1 MKVSKTRTR
10 GSYIWFR
17 LFLSFI
23 FVLFLAGGIYSG
35 SLFYFTVKDIVAHA
49 QIPSFRS
56 LDFPIPPISNSNTE
70 SSGGGGADQ
79 ARDELRVWEKRERVN
94 ILLLGIDKREGEH
107 GPWRTDTMILGT
119 IDPQSKTA
127 GMLSLPRDL
136 WVPVPGYGENRIN
149 SANFIGERDKYP
161 GGGPALA
168 VKTVE
173 YNFGVPV
180 HYYVLV
186 DFDGFEKIIDTIGGI
201 DVNVERTLHDEQ
213 YPDPSPDDPNRVRTV
228 HFDAGL
234 QHMDGKAALEYARSR
249 KSTSDFDR
257 SHRQIQIILAVRE
270 QALRLNLIPRVPDLM
285 VTLADTVQTDLQ
297 PGNIITLAR
306 WADEIEQENLT
317 SLVIDYT
324 MTVEHVTPSGAWVLL
339 PIREKIR
346 PAVEELFT
354 SPAPAP
360 PPSPSPQ
367 PQVVPIEQIDRLA
380 QEGAKI
386 VVQNGT
392 PTANLAAQ
400 TAAFLKEQG
409 YHVVEFSNAD
419 RFDYPQSII
428 IDYTGKEYTIQSL
441 AVLFNVIS
449 ENIRRSPNL
458 KSEVDIRLIVGQDFT
473 LPSPP

>member
-1 MKVSKTRTR
+1 MKGPRTRRR
-10 GSYIWFR
+10 GSYIWLR
-17 LFLSFI
+17 LFLSLI
-23 FVLFLAGGIYSG
+23 FVLFLAGGVYSG

-49 QIPSFRS
+49 QIPS
-56 LDFPIPPISNSNTE
+56 LPNLQLPIPAI
-70 SSGGGGADQ
+70 SSGSEGGGEAVVPRVD
-79 ARDELRVWEKRERVN
+79 LPVWEKKERVN

-119 IDPQSKTA
+119 VDPESKMA
-127 GMLSLPRDL
+127 AMLSIPRDL
-136 WVPVPGYGENRIN
+136 WVPIPGYGESRIN
-149 SANFIGERDKYP
+149 SANFIGDRDKYP

-168 VKTVE
+168 KKTVE

-180 HYYVLV
+180 HYYILV

-213 YPDPSPDDPNRVRTV
+213 YPDPSPDDPNRVKTV
-228 HFDAGL
+228 HFEAGL

-257 SHRQIQIILAVRE
+257 SYRQQQIILAVRD
-270 QALRLNLIPRVPDLM
+270 QALRLNLIPRVPELM
-285 VTLADTVQTDLQ
+285 VTLADIVQTDLQ

-306 WADEIEQENLT
+306 LAGEIERENLK
-317 SLVIDYT
+317 SVVIDHT
-324 MTVEHVTPSGAWVLL
+324 MTVEYVTPSGAQVLL

-346 PAVEELFT
+346 PVVEELFT
-354 SPAPAP
+354 SPTP
-360 PPSPSPQ
+360 PTPPTPQ
-367 PQVVPIEQIDRLA
+367 PQIVTAEEINRLA

-392 PTANLAAQ
+392 PTGNLAAR

-409 YHVVEFSNAD
+409 YHVVEFSDAD
-419 RFDYPQSII
+419 RFDYPRSII

-441 AVLFNVIS
+441 AALFNVTP

-473 LPSPP
+473 LPPSP